1 MWEAWVP
8 AVRGLGLARQAH
20 PRLRSDPGGLGV
32 GVFGRGETLS
42 GFSLSQF
49 LAFSKTVNF
58 FKKIL

>member
-58 FKKIL
+58 